1 MASGR
6 VGGTKAKVSGQ
17 IGSSIYQVRKNPDGT
32 YSQIVYAKGTQTVST
47 TTPRLQAQ
55 RMCTAMVECLMA
67 DLKEVAR
74 ISMQSYPNKSK
85 SLNAFSSFNL
95 RLVAQDCK
103 TNWYSGNRFQYPS
116 MSEVHYYDNDL
127 GGPFM
132 ISSGTLQFN
141 IFDREVADDFPYV
154 DWVLPYTSD
163 TQYFYGVGFNIT
175 AGMTVGQFMKSHR
188 MTYLDSF
195 VFCGLDEYIDYDNH
209 PDDPQTVLRHIYY
222 IAKVNAKVN
231 ENEVMTADTIQRLF
245 NLDGNADFVTL
256 MRADGTGFAIG
267 YLAEYATKNEH
278 LHYTACF
285 SISYYAGKKKI
296 SSSTYHNPF
305 GDTEPW
311 ALDATPTYV
320 FGSWMGEPANHHWP
334 SPFE

>member
-17 IGSSIYQVRKNPDGT
+17 IGSSVYQVRKNPDGT

-103 TNWYSGNRFQYPS
+103 TNWYSGSRFLFPS
-116 MSEVHYYDNDL
+116 MHMLHTYDNDL
-127 GGPFM
+127 GGPYM

-141 IFDREVADDFPYV
+141 IFDREVF
-154 DWVLPYTSD
+154 D
-163 TQYFYGVGFNIT
+163 TMPPITYNIPWPENWKYFYGVEFDIT
-175 AGMTVGQFMKSHR
+175 EGMTVGEFMRKHR

-195 VFCGLDEYIDYDNH
+195 VFCGLDNYIGEG
-209 PDDPQTVLRHIYY
+209 DDPEDPSEYLRHIYY
-222 IAKVNAKVN
+222 IAQVNAKVN
-231 ENEVMTADTIQRLF
+231 ENEVMTADVIQRLF
-245 NLDGNADFVTL
+245 NLNANADFVTL
-256 MRADGTGFAIG
+256 IRRDGLGFAIG
-267 YLAEYATKNEH
+267 YLAEYAAQSEF
-278 LHYTACF
+278 LYYTACF

-296 SSSTYHNPF
+296 SSSTYKDPQGGTSQWWPNHNP
-305 GDTEPW
+305 
-311 ALDATPTYV
+311 ANV
-320 FGSWMGEPANHHWP
+320 FGSWMGEPGVSPYP